1 MPVIIF
7 YIVLLMTIAVF
18 SIDFVQKREKTLTRR

>member
-7 YIVLLMTIAVF
+7 YIVLDQGLALHL
-18 SIDFVQKREKTLTRR
+18 SIKHHHC

>member
-7 YIVLLMTIAVF
+7 YIVLDQGLALHL
-18 SIDFVQKREKTLTRR
+18 SIKHHAC

>member
-7 YIVLLMTIAVF
+7 YIVLDQGLALHL
-18 SIDFVQKREKTLTRR
+18 SIKHHTC